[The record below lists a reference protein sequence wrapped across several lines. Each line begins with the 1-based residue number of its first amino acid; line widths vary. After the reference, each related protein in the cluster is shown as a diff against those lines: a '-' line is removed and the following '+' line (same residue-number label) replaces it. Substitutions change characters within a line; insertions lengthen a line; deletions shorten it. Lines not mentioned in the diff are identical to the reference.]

1 MQTME
6 FYIRELPD
14 GKATLMTRDGL
25 YMFTFRNLN
34 SARQACEDWYR
45 MHVNEASE
53 RSEMRDDDVSCSVC
67 G

>member
-1 MQTME
+1 ME

-14 GKATLMTRDGL
+14 GQATLMTNDGL
-25 YMFTFRNLN
+25 YLFTFRNLD

-45 MHVNEASE
+45 IHGNEMDE
-53 RSEMRDDDVSCSVC
+53 ITGMNDGDVSCSIF

>member
-1 MQTME
+1 MD

-25 YMFTFRNLN
+25 YLFTFRDLK
-34 SARQACEDWYR
+34 SARQACEDWYQLNG
-45 MHVNEASE
+45 NEGGWCY
-53 RSEMRDDDVSCSVC
+53 RDEDCGVSCSVV

>member
-1 MQTME
+1 ME

-14 GKATLMTRDGL
+14 GQATLMTNDGL
-25 YMFTFRNLN
+25 YLFTFRNLD

-45 MHVNEASE
+45 IHGNEMGE
-53 RSEMRDDDVSCSVC
+53 ITGMNDGDVSCSIF